1 MAPLNDAPKTS
12 LADLAVG
19 LLGVSVH
26 RITWDDLKAAITEAA
41 EQNRRWIIANH
52 NLHSV
57 YLYHHD
63 PAVRAFYSKAA
74 YAYIDGMPL
83 VFLGR
88 LLGLALSRKNR
99 LTPLEWVRP
108 LCAEAARRGWQIFY
122 LGSKPDVA
130 ERGAQRLREEFPGLR
145 IETAQGYFDARPE
158 SGENCAVVETINRC
172 RPHLLMVG
180 MGMPRQE
187 KWILHNFEKVDARAV
202 FNVGALM
209 DYVAGEIRTPPRWA
223 GQVGLE
229 WLFRLLSQPR
239 HLWRRYLVEPW
250 FVFRLFVLDYA
261 QRNRPGRPG

>member
-1 MAPLNDAPKTS
+1 MTDVLKKPF
-12 LADLAVG
+12 ADPAVE

-26 RITWDDLKAAITEAA
+26 RLAWDDLKAGIAEAA
-41 EQNRRWIIANH
+41 ENNRRWIIANH
-52 NLHSV
+52 NFHSV

-74 YAYIDGMPL
+74 YAYVDGMPL

-88 LLGLALSRKNR
+88 LLGLALGRKNR
-99 LTPLEWVRP
+99 LTPLDWLRP
-108 LCAEAARRGWQIFY
+108 LCAEAARRCWRIFY

-130 ERGAQRLREEFPGLR
+130 ERGARRLREEFPGLR
-145 IETAQGYFDARPE
+145 IKTAHGYFDTRPD
-158 SGENCAVVETINRC
+158 GEENRAVVEAINRC

-187 KWILHNFEKVDARAV
+187 KWILHNLEKVDAGAV

-209 DYVAGEIRTPPRWA
+209 DYVAGEIPTPPRWA
-223 GQVGLE
+223 GQIGLE

-250 FVFRLFVLDYA
+250 FVLRLFVSECA
-261 QRNRPGRPG
+261 QRK